1 MLVYNSNLS
10 ILGNVEIVWKWRQ
23 VLKRS
28 LLIANSFCVYTILYR
43 IRLNNQFPRT
53 ESQIFDSMQN
63 KIPWIWFNF
72 GRVIADRGKNCPGL
86 WVLGQWVRGQGSNRS
101 SLTHYFLAFWLPCS
115 PIFAHVP
122 PRSGWSGWRAKH
134 LSALYA

>member
-72 GRVIADRGKNCPGL
+72 GLVIAETYMVVEYACFGIL
-86 WVLGQWVRGQGSNRS
+86 L
-101 SLTHYFLAFWLPCS
+101 FWRLKVS
-115 PIFAHVP
+115 QFSQNDNKELFNNYYTYVNQRFMNNI
-122 PRSGWSGWRAKH
+122 
-134 LSALYA
+134 